1 MKAAYLKLIA
11 VCLVL
16 GSLTPVFGGSLYL
29 DGMFRDGIGGLRN
42 GRFRLDNTTEPM
54 HTVIAEID
62 ENSGAYIEEFP
73 GDSTSISNPGSLIKY
88 KVNFNGNS
96 ITLNIPNAKIT
107 KYNIAGQVVPMDYVS
122 NNEGTKIMENGRI
135 GTHFYNIVDESGKV
149 MSMRTVFDG
158 NNFAVTTG
166 KDFGKVVS
174 SETKGSGNTNETK
187 GRGNIHT
194 WRCIIEPYDDG
205 NFEPDTTYLDINMDA
220 TDLSYFDVY
229 VDRLKQQKSFSGFV
243 HTDDDVDVRLMD
255 SEGNF
260 VGDLKTG
267 VDGSW
272 NFKNIPVGEYFVQF
286 NKDGKRNLQYRVNVP
301 TRTQYSDKEVFNDM
315 YGKISGLD
323 SLHHISLFVQ
333 PADYFGV
340 DSTGTAF
347 NDPNLD
353 SYPNKGMD
361 RFLEGIVDA
370 SILNNNGRITSEIM
384 MGRKMKVYGAT
395 QNQLNYMADW
405 AKVMMGNKSF
415 DDFFEVVDSAR
426 TPPTHPFD
434 YVVGDDKIGINWG
447 TDGNNTTTNGAQIEN
462 NEGVNDGIFVTGG
475 NINSAGRVDTWHEIG
490 NLYTTS
496 AMGSENGLMNAM
508 AKYPSPR
515 CILQLQHYVDFIKTK
530 WAQLTHNG
538 DFGELRTEVPTFEAQ
553 NTSNTYVHSV
563 K

>member
-1 MKAAYLKLIA
+1 MKAAYIKLIA
-11 VCLVL
+11 VCLVIGTL
-16 GSLTPVFGGSLYL
+16 VPSVFGGDLLIRTRYS
-29 DGMFRDGIGGLRN
+29 GGGGGYPNN
-42 GRFRLDNTTEPM
+42 GRAILNNMTESM
-54 HTVIAEID
+54 HTVTSDLDSE
-62 ENSGAYIEEFP
+62 GYIFVEEFP
-73 GDSTSISNPGSLIKY
+73 GDSTSITNPGSLIKY
-88 KVNFNGNS
+88 KVNYNGNS
-96 ITLNIPNAKIT
+96 IDLNIPNAKIT
-107 KYNIAGQVVPMDYVS
+107 KYNVLGQNVPLDYSS
-122 NNEGTKIMENGRI
+122 NRDGSKIMENGRI

-166 KDFGKVVS
+166 KDFGKFVS

-301 TRTQYSDKEVFNDM
+301 TRTQYSDKEAFNDM
-315 YGKISGLD
+315 FGQIDGLD
-323 SLHHISLFVQ
+323 KYHHISLFVQ
-333 PADYFGV
+333 PADYYGI
-340 DSTGTAF
+340 DSTGVAF
-347 NDPNLD
+347 NDANLD

-361 RFLEGIVDA
+361 RFLEGIVGTDP
-370 SILNNNGRITSEIM
+370 NVNGFIMSEIM

-426 TPPTHPFD
+426 TPPSGFD
-434 YVVGDDKIGINWG
+434 YVVGDDKVGINWG
-447 TDGNNTTTNGAQIEN
+447 TDGNNTTVHQSLIYN
-462 NEGVNDGIFVTGG
+462 NEGVNDGRFITGG

-496 AMGSENGLMNAM
+496 GVVTEEGLMNAM
-508 AKYPSPR
+508 AKYPTPR
-515 CILQLQHYVDFIKTK
+515 CILQLQYYVDFIKTK
-530 WAQLTHNG
+530 WAQLTHTG